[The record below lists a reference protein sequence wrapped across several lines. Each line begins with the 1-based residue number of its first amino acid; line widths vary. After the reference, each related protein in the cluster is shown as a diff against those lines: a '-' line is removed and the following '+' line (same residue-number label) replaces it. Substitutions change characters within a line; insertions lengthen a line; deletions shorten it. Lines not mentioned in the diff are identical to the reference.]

1 MAENLQTMF
10 ERLGKSA
17 GVHSV
22 FGEAI
27 SAHGKTIIPVAR
39 ISYGFGAGKGR
50 KKPGESANGEGEGGG
65 GGLYA
70 APLGVLEVSD
80 AGTRF
85 VGLNE
90 TRKFASAALAG
101 FCLGAFWARCRR

>member
-1 MAENLQTMF
+1 MPENLQTMF
-10 ERLGKSA
+10 ERLSKSA

-22 FGEAI
+22 YGEAI
-27 SAHGKTIIPVAR
+27 SAHGKTVIPVAR
-39 ISYGFGAGKGR
+39 ISYGFGGGSGR
-50 KKPGESANGEGEGGG
+50 KPGETAAGEGEGGG

-80 AGTRF
+80 AGTQF
-85 VGLNE
+85 IGLNQH
-90 TRKFASAALAG
+90 RKLAGAALAG